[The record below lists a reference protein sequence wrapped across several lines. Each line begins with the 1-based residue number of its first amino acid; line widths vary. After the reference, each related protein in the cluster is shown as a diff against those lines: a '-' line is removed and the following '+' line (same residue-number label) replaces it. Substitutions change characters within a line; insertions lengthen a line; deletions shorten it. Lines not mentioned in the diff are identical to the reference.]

1 MKAILIFIVVI
12 ICSSGLLHSQE
23 IIKMPESESPWLS
36 DIKNV
41 KLNQYV
47 LKGNKSNELSLQM
60 QHLFNQMAKLS
71 KEKVFYFSVGV
82 SKDSIIYV
90 MVQDCDFW
98 YLIDNKND
106 YERVFGVYKNKKTG
120 QIFVILN
127 SGGETS
133 KSFILN
139 LFRKNGRYINF
150 KRTPFPGPYEEYI
163 NIGSTIDYFLGFV
176 IDNNLVLHDFR
187 IRGHKTDYK

>member
-1 MKAILIFIVVI
+1 MKAILIFIIVI
-12 ICSSGLLHSQE
+12 CNSGLLYSQE
-23 IIKMPESESPWLS
+23 IIKIPVTQYSDPS
-36 DIKNV
+36 DINNI
-41 KLNQYV
+41 KLDQYV

-71 KEKVFYFSVGV
+71 KEKVFYLSIGV

-90 MVQDCDFW
+90 MVQDWIFW

-133 KSFILN
+133 KFFILN

-163 NIGSTIDYFLGFV
+163 NTGSTIDYFLGFV

>member
-1 MKAILIFIVVI
+1 MKAILIFVVV
-12 ICSSGLLHSQE
+12 ICSSGLLYSQE
-23 IIKMPESESPWLS
+23 IIKMPETQYSDPS
-36 DIKNV
+36 DIKN
-41 KLNQYV
+41 LALDQYV
-47 LKGNKSNELSLQM
+47 FKNNPRNNLSFQM

-71 KEKVFYFSVGV
+71 KEKVFYLSVGV

-90 MVQDCDFW
+90 MVQDWDFW
-98 YLIDNKND
+98 DFTNKKR
-106 YERVFGVYKNKKTG
+106 YQERVFGVYKNKKTG

-163 NIGSTIDYFLGFV
+163 NTGSTIDYFLGFV